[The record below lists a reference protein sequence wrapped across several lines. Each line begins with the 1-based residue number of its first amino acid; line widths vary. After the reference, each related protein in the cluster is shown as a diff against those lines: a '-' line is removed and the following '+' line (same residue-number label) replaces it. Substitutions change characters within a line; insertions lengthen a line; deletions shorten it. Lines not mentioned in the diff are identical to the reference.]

1 MELLTALDGV
11 NVPMA
16 SAILTLIEPTRYGV
30 IDIRVWQLLFA
41 IDSVRKNSQGRGLN
55 FDHWH
60 HYLRK
65 LRSYAK
71 ELRVPARAVE
81 RTLFEY
87 HKKIQKGR
95 LYD

>member
-1 MELLTALDGV
+1 MELLTILDGV

-16 SAILTLIEPTRYGV
+16 SAILTLIDPTRYGV

-41 IDSVRKNSQGRGLN
+41 IDSVRKNPQGRRFN

-60 HYLRK
+60 HYLRE

-87 HKKIQKGR
+87 HKKVQRGR